1 MSSATDI
8 LFYNIDLDPDTEY
21 FFYVG
26 EIKGNCLNQFVC
38 EGLSRMFAKKF
49 DFISILP
56 DVLACYPRGNILVLN
71 PYCGRSV
78 SGNGG
83 KVSRRILPGDFARM
97 VSHCAKVRNLAE
109 ELLQRQSRLFLHTFE
124 SMPQLTLNR
133 MEGVTLLGPDAG
145 LANKWNNKLHQ
156 LKALADTDVPVV
168 DSRICADYREM
179 LRAVRRLHSDWKD
192 GIFVSRPY
200 SAAGMNSFIC
210 RSPEDISDANFPP
223 DSQYFVSKYIPHVAD
238 PTVLG
243 VVANAREVFI
253 AAVAEQNIEDGRKF
267 RGSAYPSA
275 LSSDIQGE
283 LRRHTRTIGRL
294 LGHSGYRGIFGCD
307 FLVDRRGRV
316 HFVEINARKQGTTM
330 EMCCTLENLLP
341 PEAPSLLELE
351 LCAVNESRF
360 PKGVREISDCPAQL
374 FWETYNYKTEKN
386 VIIEK
391 SIPSEHDERE
401 LFRLIARRQL
411 EHAYIVLEHPGG
423 GIEAETGAFLGRVAA
438 ISGKP
443 HLLEKDIE
451 RGREEIR
458 LSLKKEKINHES

>member
-1 MSSATDI
+1 MSFETGI

-21 FFYVG
+21 FFYIG
-26 EIKGNCLNQFVC
+26 ELKGNCLNQFVS
-38 EGLSRMFAKKF
+38 EALSKRFAKKF

-56 DVLACYPRGNILVLN
+56 DVLVRYPRGNILVLN
-71 PYCGRSV
+71 PYCSRSV

-83 KVSRRILPGDFARM
+83 KVSRRIPPGEFARM
-97 VSHCAKVRNLAE
+97 VSNSAKVRNLAE
-109 ELLQRQSRLFLHTFE
+109 DLLQRQGRLFLHAFE

-133 MEGVTLLGPDAG
+133 MEGVTLLGPDAEM
-145 LANKWNNKLHQ
+145 ANKWNNKLHQ
-156 LKALADTDVPVV
+156 LQVLADTDVPVV
-168 DSRICADYREM
+168 DFRICADYGEM
-179 LRAVRRLHSDWKD
+179 LRVTRRLHSDWKD

-200 SAAGMNSFIC
+200 SAAGKNSFIC
-210 RSPEDISDANFPP
+210 RSPEDISDADFPP
-223 DSQYFVSKYIPHVAD
+223 DSRYFVSKYIPHVAD

-267 RGSAYPSA
+267 QGSMFPSV
-275 LSSDIQGE
+275 LSSHIQSE
-283 LRRHTRTIGRL
+283 LRRHTRMIGRL

-351 LCAVNESRF
+351 FCAVNESRF
-360 PKGVREISDCPAQL
+360 PKGIREISDCPAQIC
-374 FWETYNYKTEKN
+374 WETYNYKTEKN
-386 VIIEK
+386 VQIEK
-391 SIPSEHDERE
+391 AIPQEHDERE
-401 LFRLIARRQL
+401 LFRLIARKQL
-411 EHAYIVLEHPGG
+411 EHAYIILEHPGG
-423 GIEAETGAFLGRVAA
+423 GIEAEAGAFIGRVAA
-438 ISGKP
+438 ISGKR

-458 LSLKKEKINHES
+458 HSLKKEKIKHE